1 MKVMQYDPVNEGR
14 HPWREAIRTQL
25 PTIVVALFTV
35 GGFLAGL
42 YVGAHECSFDR
53 AYTNAVE
60 QMMTPK

>member
-35 GGFLAGL
+35 SGFLMGV
-42 YVGAHECSFDR
+42 YVGTTECSFDR
-53 AYTNAVE
+53 AYTNAVQ
-60 QMMTPK
+60 QMMTTK